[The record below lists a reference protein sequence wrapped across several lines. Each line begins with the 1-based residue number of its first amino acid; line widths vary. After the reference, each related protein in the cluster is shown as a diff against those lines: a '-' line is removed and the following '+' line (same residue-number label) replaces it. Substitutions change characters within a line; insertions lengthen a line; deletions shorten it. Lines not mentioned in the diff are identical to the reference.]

1 MRGLSLPQ
9 FRLSGPGGSAA
20 NRPLTTATDDYRY
33 AQVRELHSFADL
45 MPRQDMFRKR
55 GLPAAVCLLVA
66 LACQPLVCLV
76 LGGVYHHAGDASR
89 SSRTTLRAGA
99 VPLGEAFQL
108 PPEKVVEA
116 VSKAGT
122 RVTPSDVAA
131 AGGLSLEEARRGV
144 VELAGTL
151 GAEAELEVSKTG
163 ELVYLFPRD
172 VKGALSK
179 VSSAAAAREAWNKAK
194 PTVFTALRAA
204 FGVALFASIAVI
216 YTAIIAISTS
226 SSDRDRDDRRRGG
239 DSFGGGGFGFG
250 PTLYYGP
257 SPFDVI
263 FYRPYYSYSYG
274 GDMYDDWQSRSSPPK
289 MGFLESVYSFV
300 FGDGDPNAGRLDRQ
314 LAAVA
319 ALARRNG
326 GVLTAEQMA
335 PLLDPPGYKSPESTY
350 NVNESWVLP
359 AVSRLN
365 GRPEVAADGQIVYV
379 FDDLRTTAGETSS
392 RKPPAILEEEE
403 VPFSL
408 ADEGNLTL
416 VVLLGVANL
425 VGAAYLGAQFAGLA
439 GYKLTGFLAAVKGF
453 YPGLLAYAVGFFAAP
468 AVRFFGLGKTNGE
481 IQQRNQ
487 NRKDWLNVLQSGS
500 VDGKLAQDSV
510 YSTAKD
516 DAPCCARSWKQ
527 QYRQDAV
534 FSVNGMVV
542 CAVSILE
549 DLKASLGQRAVQS
562 SDLQG
567 LAMETPEF
575 LFLHMGLNFFKSF
588 WRKADGM
595 NFVAVHPS
603 LAAGCAQ
610 MIGRLPAMLFMFV
623 TIRDDSFGRQ
633 TGDDQGAH
641 PSDHRFVY
649 FVRIRFVL
657 GWYVSASECVGA
669 DGLCGV
675 GERASLA
682 WEQSSTVGVDGC
694 GITYSALITGDP
706 RRLYHSF
713 DYGGHLCGVDP
724 GVEDK
729 GLLYWPRPKD
739 PEYAICI
746 GQCPDNRQ
754 DTVTALEEEAAVNHG
769 ASGVETAT
777 ITSKQV
783 RIPTYPSREIGGR
796 FCLPLPLAE
805 TLDGNDGDGV
815 TRLPSAAGSTA
826 LQWPRLPADTLP
838 FPTTSSAAPA
848 PATTSHPLVPPGE
861 PFHQPAWGYPT
872 APPEQPRTARPRI
885 ADFPGLLPPRVQWPR
900 PSRPNPGEHGPEA
913 PEIQTSTHLPTKAGK
928 TAPVKAAGLE
938 TGAGNVTKPEK
949 HRHKKGKEDEDKDED
964 NDEDNDRRKD
974 EGQRPEGDKGRIGH
988 KMDDTPPT
996 TEPASMEDRESQ
1008 KDTVT
1013 HQPAAT
1019 KPKSGKVDH
1028 ELKKPVPKTQQQN
1041 STEIKTQQQNSTE
1054 IKTDAAGTAENVSS
1068 RHHEPGR
1075 RMWEETARSSETA
1088 ELARLLS
1095 QDDEGL
1101 GAWLRKTAWDI
1112 AGAWPV
1118 LVVLGVVFASL
1129 QGTGYLAFMRFC
1141 ACPFTFGV
1149 LFLLILAT
1157 SGMSVYSLA
1166 IIRTDEEAAEQLFG
1180 RYSDHPVLLSQV
1192 VGWSCAGVCV
1202 LLLGISI
1209 AIFPTMRRA
1218 IGCIDGAAQAI
1229 WEEPP
1234 LLRLP
1239 AVEMMIKTLFSVSW
1253 LIFFSFVITSGQID
1267 PPTLDV
1273 NGTPVYTRIR
1283 RFSSTPLQ
1291 KFYVFVYVGGYLW
1304 TLETLSLVFHFAASF
1319 YAVSWYFTPCR
1330 AEGNKVVETWLWRT
1344 GIAYALRYHLG
1355 SMAMGGFMTMVF
1367 RPIHAPMAVLA
1378 KLAKAGERHAP
1389 DGIMANCLGC
1399 VWCFEEVVRF
1409 VNKNAVICMVLNS
1422 SNYFVSATAAV
1433 QTLTKAGKDI
1443 AFLNGFTGS
1452 LHSLGMLA
1460 TACLTAYLALLA
1472 LGGLDIFADQSSPLF
1487 VENRIA
1493 VIVAV
1498 GLLSGA
1504 VASSFMSLFDVV
1516 FDTLIFCWLADLQPT
1531 ETVFV
1536 PHSLLNA
1543 LGQPQ
1548 GRKELSDAEI
1558 DVEFG
1563 RQPAVGPGSAAAS
1576 VGSPSQDGREAAK
1589 REAARKA
1596 AAEQDAL
1603 RKAAEQ
1609 EALREAA
1616 EREASR
1622 KAKQAREAQE
1632 AERAKWQKL
1641 QEEEAA
1647 RQKAKEEKANEIEL
1661 ARAAAEEIRR
1671 ARLEEEER
1679 KLLSSQPVAP
1689 TQAPAMPASKEVAD
1703 TPVEAEPAEAASAAQ
1718 AEEAPTSAASA
1729 VPEAAASEAPAG
1741 PDRPEEVATAE
1752 GNSAPVGA
1760 PEERSRQAPE
1770 RPEGDSLQAAEQSEV
1785 FKAVGQTDPFAAP
1798 SEEPSTLNWVA

>member
-1 MRGLSLPQ
+1 
-9 FRLSGPGGSAA
+9 
-20 NRPLTTATDDYRY
+20 
-33 AQVRELHSFADL
+33 
-45 MPRQDMFRKR
+45 
-55 GLPAAVCLLVA
+55 
-66 LACQPLVCLV
+66 
-76 LGGVYHHAGDASR
+76 
-89 SSRTTLRAGA
+89 
-99 VPLGEAFQL
+99 
-108 PPEKVVEA
+108 
-116 VSKAGT
+116 
-122 RVTPSDVAA
+122 
-131 AGGLSLEEARRGV
+131 
-144 VELAGTL
+144 
-151 GAEAELEVSKTG
+151 
-163 ELVYLFPRD
+163 
-172 VKGALSK
+172 
-179 VSSAAAAREAWNKAK
+179 
-194 PTVFTALRAA
+194 
-204 FGVALFASIAVI
+204 
-216 YTAIIAISTS
+216 
-226 SSDRDRDDRRRGG
+226 
-239 DSFGGGGFGFG
+239 
-250 PTLYYGP
+250 
-257 SPFDVI
+257 
-263 FYRPYYSYSYG
+263 
-274 GDMYDDWQSRSSPPK
+274 
-289 MGFLESVYSFV
+289 
-300 FGDGDPNAGRLDRQ
+300 
-314 LAAVA
+314 
-319 ALARRNG
+319 
-326 GVLTAEQMA
+326 
-335 PLLDPPGYKSPESTY
+335 
-350 NVNESWVLP
+350 
-359 AVSRLN
+359 
-365 GRPEVAADGQIVYV
+365 
-379 FDDLRTTAGETSS
+379 
-392 RKPPAILEEEE
+392 
-403 VPFSL
+403 
-408 ADEGNLTL
+408 
-416 VVLLGVANL
+416 
-425 VGAAYLGAQFAGLA
+425 
-439 GYKLTGFLAAVKGF
+439 
-453 YPGLLAYAVGFFAAP
+453 
-468 AVRFFGLGKTNGE
+468 
-481 IQQRNQ
+481 
-487 NRKDWLNVLQSGS
+487 
-500 VDGKLAQDSV
+500 
-510 YSTAKD
+510 
-516 DAPCCARSWKQ
+516 
-527 QYRQDAV
+527 
-534 FSVNGMVV
+534 
-542 CAVSILE
+542 
-549 DLKASLGQRAVQS
+549 
-562 SDLQG
+562 
-567 LAMETPEF
+567 
-575 LFLHMGLNFFKSF
+575 
-588 WRKADGM
+588 
-595 NFVAVHPS
+595 
-603 LAAGCAQ
+603 
-610 MIGRLPAMLFMFV
+610 
-623 TIRDDSFGRQ
+623 
-633 TGDDQGAH
+633 
-641 PSDHRFVY
+641 
-649 FVRIRFVL
+649 
-657 GWYVSASECVGA
+657 
-669 DGLCGV
+669 
-675 GERASLA
+675 
-682 WEQSSTVGVDGC
+682 
-694 GITYSALITGDP
+694 
-706 RRLYHSF
+706 
-713 DYGGHLCGVDP
+713 
-724 GVEDK
+724 
-729 GLLYWPRPKD
+729 
-739 PEYAICI
+739 
-746 GQCPDNRQ
+746 
-754 DTVTALEEEAAVNHG
+754 
-769 ASGVETAT
+769 
-777 ITSKQV
+777 
-783 RIPTYPSREIGGR
+783 
-796 FCLPLPLAE
+796 
-805 TLDGNDGDGV
+805 
-815 TRLPSAAGSTA
+815 
-826 LQWPRLPADTLP
+826 
-838 FPTTSSAAPA
+838 
-848 PATTSHPLVPPGE
+848 
-861 PFHQPAWGYPT
+861 
-872 APPEQPRTARPRI
+872 
-885 ADFPGLLPPRVQWPR
+885 
-900 PSRPNPGEHGPEA
+900 
-913 PEIQTSTHLPTKAGK
+913 
-928 TAPVKAAGLE
+928 
-938 TGAGNVTKPEK
+938 
-949 HRHKKGKEDEDKDED
+949 
-964 NDEDNDRRKD
+964 
-974 EGQRPEGDKGRIGH
+974 
-988 KMDDTPPT
+988 MDDTPPT

-1028 ELKKPVPKTQQQN
+1028 ELKKSVP
-1041 STEIKTQQQNSTE
+1041 KTQQQNSTE

-1472 LGGLDIFADQSSPLF
+1472 LGGLDIFADQSSPLL

-1798 SEEPSTLNWVA
+1798 SEEPSTLNWVADFDSASPKVEPEKAAESGVAVETPAASAG